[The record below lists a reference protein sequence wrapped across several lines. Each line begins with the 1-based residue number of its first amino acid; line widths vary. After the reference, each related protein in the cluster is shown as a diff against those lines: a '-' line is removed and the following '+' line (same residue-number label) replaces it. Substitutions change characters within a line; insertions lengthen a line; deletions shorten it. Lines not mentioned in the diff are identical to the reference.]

1 MEINQATVNKNST
14 DKALFIV
21 ELLLFQN
28 LLIASVLSLIV
39 FVFFTRPIKIISDRL
54 HALSPQKGELL
65 KHPENNK
72 ENELGR
78 LVNDVNQII
87 ADLVSS
93 LDEEKIC
100 GFNMH

>member
-39 FVFFTRPIKIISDRL
+39 FVFLRARSR
-54 HALSPQKGELL
+54 
-65 KHPENNK
+65 
-72 ENELGR
+72 
-78 LVNDVNQII
+78 
-87 ADLVSS
+87 
-93 LDEEKIC
+93 
-100 GFNMH
+100 